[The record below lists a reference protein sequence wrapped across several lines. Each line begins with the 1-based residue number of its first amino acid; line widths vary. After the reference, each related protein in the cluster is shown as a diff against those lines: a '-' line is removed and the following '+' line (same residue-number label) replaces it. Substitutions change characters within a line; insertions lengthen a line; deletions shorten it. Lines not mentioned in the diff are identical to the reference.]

1 MRFTV
6 VPFEPARWCVFDN
19 LRRRVLRVV
28 DGVPAEQGT
37 PAVFSDRGA
46 AERSAER
53 ANRHRATRLRE
64 ST

>member
-6 VPFEPARWCVFDN
+6 VPDEDGWAVYDN
-19 LRRRVLRVV
+19 QRRRVLHHT
-28 DGVPAEQGT
+28 DGAPSEQGT

-53 ANRHRATRLRE
+53 ANRHRASRLRE